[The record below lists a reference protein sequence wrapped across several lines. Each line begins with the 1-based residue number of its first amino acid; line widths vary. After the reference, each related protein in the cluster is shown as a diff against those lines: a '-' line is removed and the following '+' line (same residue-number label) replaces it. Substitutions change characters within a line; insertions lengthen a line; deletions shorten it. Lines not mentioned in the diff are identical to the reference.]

1 MLHFLSVDKLNMWFW
16 VFGWFLVLTSAIG
29 NGLVIYL
36 VITKPRLHTPGNNFI
51 VSLAVADLCASLAF
65 FPPQFCAKFI
75 YTIDLSHAGLFFKV
89 SFAFLYC
96 SNTNLFAMALDRFLA
111 IATPFRHIYL
121 LTEKTTWSVIV
132 AAWISPFLLFF
143 FPAIFTHNNN
153 PKYTMLVEIS
163 RIIIFQILP
172 FVFFVAATFHL
183 LHVAQKVNSQ
193 IGIMTTQVRY
203 NHATGAVNNRPPALS
218 NVHFRGSTAL
228 IIMVMTAYNVTYI
241 GWNYHCLCHLIG
253 VCQSTK
259 TLNHIVSI
267 ALIANTAV
275 NPVLYS
281 FLKKD
286 IQREFSRLFS
296 GKVLNPTEI
305 VGKGH
310 ESPRPTTIT
319 GR

>member
-1 MLHFLSVDKLNMWFW
+1 MGYRKLWLLTLLLLHSDAR
-16 VFGWFLVLTSAIG
+16 FGWSEFRSCAASFPSTCSVRVVESILS
-29 NGLVIYL
+29 YL
-36 VITKPRLHTPGNNFI
+36 AQFSTNFHR
-51 VSLAVADLCASLAF
+51 STRPYQA
-65 FPPQFCAKFI
+65 P
-75 YTIDLSHAGLFFKV
+75 
-89 SFAFLYC
+89 
-96 SNTNLFAMALDRFLA
+96 
-111 IATPFRHIYL
+111 
-121 LTEKTTWSVIV
+121 
-132 AAWISPFLLFF
+132 
-143 FPAIFTHNNN
+143 
-153 PKYTMLVEIS
+153 
-163 RIIIFQILP
+163 
-172 FVFFVAATFHL
+172 
-183 LHVAQKVNSQ
+183 
-193 IGIMTTQVRY
+193 

-241 GWNYHCLCHLIG
+241 GWNYHCLCHLISI
-253 VCQSTK
+253 CQSTK

-296 GKVLNPTEI
+296 GRVLNPTEI

>member
-1 MLHFLSVDKLNMWFW
+1 MWFW

-121 LTEKTTWSVIV
+121 ITEKTTWSGIV

-172 FVFFVAATFHL
+172 LFFVCRCDVPSTSRRPEG
-183 LHVAQKVNSQ
+183 QQ
-193 IGIMTTQVRY
+193 PDRY
-203 NHATGAVNNRPPALS
+203 NDYSGPVQPCHGCSQQQATCPVQCTLQG
-218 NVHFRGSTAL
+218 FDCFD
-228 IIMVMTAYNVTYI
+228 
-241 GWNYHCLCHLIG
+241 YHG
-253 VCQSTK
+253 
-259 TLNHIVSI
+259 
-267 ALIANTAV
+267 
-275 NPVLYS
+275 
-281 FLKKD
+281 D
-286 IQREFSRLFS
+286 DRL
-296 GKVLNPTEI
+296 
-305 VGKGH
+305 
-310 ESPRPTTIT
+310 
-319 GR
+319 